1 MTASNESGVAPKKK
15 WLTQNVLLLGLVSF
29 FADLSGEMMV
39 PVLPLFIV
47 AVGGTAL
54 IVGFIGG
61 LGDAVASIL
70 KVFSGYLAD
79 KIGKRKGLIFVGYGI
94 PFFAKL
100 GIGLSNSWEQ
110 VVILK
115 PAERVGKGIRGAPR
129 DSLLADSTTVEERGK
144 AFGFHRMMDTAGAIF
159 GSLGA
164 LIIVLL
170 FFSTLGSELEVLR
183 TIIIISAF
191 ISLLAVIP
199 IVLLRDSV
207 AEKPSS
213 STPPRVSLV
222 NNLRSL
228 PRDYYKFLGVSTLFG
243 LGNFTILLFILQVNN
258 IVPLE
263 TVQQLV
269 AAIPLSLTLEQV
281 ITAIPIA
288 LFIWFNI
295 IYTILSIPF
304 GSWSDKYG
312 RKVIFA
318 IGTALFAITCFGL
331 AFTSGLLMLI
341 LFFAIYG
348 AFNAA
353 TDGIQK
359 AFVVDLVPN
368 SLKGTAIG
376 LLQTITGFAAILA
389 GTIAGFLMALDIS
402 YPFIYGGILALIST
416 VLLFVLRFGSSS
428 ESIGG

>member
-1 MTASNESGVAPKKK
+1 MTTPTESGVFPKKK
-15 WLTQNVLLLGLVSF
+15 WLTQNILLLGLVSF

-79 KIGKRKGLIFVGYGI
+79 KIGRRKGLIFVGYGI

-115 PAERVGKGIRGAPR
+115 PAERIGKGIRGAPR

-159 GSLGA
+159 GSFGA
-164 LIIVLL
+164 LTIVLL
-170 FFSTLGSELEVLR
+170 FFSILGSEIEVLR

-199 IVLLRDSV
+199 IVLLRDTG
-207 AEKPSS
+207 AEQPSPD
-213 STPPRVSLV
+213 TPPRVSLI

-228 PRDYYKFLGVSTLFG
+228 PGNYYKFLGVSTLFG

-258 IVPLE
+258 VVPLE

-269 AAIPLSLTLEQV
+269 ATIPLSLTSEQV
-281 ITAIPIA
+281 TTAIPIA
-288 LFIWFNI
+288 LFIWFSI

-389 GTIAGFLMALDIS
+389 GTIAGFLMALDTS
-402 YPFIYGGILALIST
+402 YPFIYGGILAVLST

-428 ESIGG
+428 ENISD